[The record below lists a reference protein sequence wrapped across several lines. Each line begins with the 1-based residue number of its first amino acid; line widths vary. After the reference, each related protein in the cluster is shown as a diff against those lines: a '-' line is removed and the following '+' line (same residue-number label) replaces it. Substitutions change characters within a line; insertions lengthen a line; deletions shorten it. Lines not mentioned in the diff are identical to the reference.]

1 MELNYADFV
10 FAMNEGREIEILF
23 HGKRYFFASYKK
35 RKISTY
41 IFSEIS
47 DLQQNNF
54 VVYNNMQELLN
65 IKIQNFTLRHIL
77 ANLDDYIIF

>member
-1 MELNYADFV
+1 MELNYA
-10 FAMNEGREIEILF
+10 AMNEGREIEILF

-65 IKIQNFTLRHIL
+65 IKIQNFTLQHIL